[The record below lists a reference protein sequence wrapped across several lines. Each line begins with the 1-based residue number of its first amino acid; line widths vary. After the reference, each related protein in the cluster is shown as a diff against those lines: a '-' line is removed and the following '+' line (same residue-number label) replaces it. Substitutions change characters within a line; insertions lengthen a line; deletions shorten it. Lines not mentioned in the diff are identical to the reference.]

1 MLGILASL
9 ALMAGQVSSTMVLSE
24 EERLV
29 AEQTD
34 PQIMALLATATIRP
48 VEEPDPARPG
58 SRPH

>member
-29 AEQTD
+29 AGQTD

-48 VEEPDPARPG
+48 VEEPDPPG
-58 SRPH
+58 T